1 MKQNNQ
7 TPAQEI
13 QLKDISISPF
23 NYRYGGKPVDEE
35 SLSELAQS
43 IKTHGVIQ
51 SVLLRPLGDGKYE
64 LVVGERR
71 FRASKM
77 AGKKSIPATIRELI
91 DEEVKEIQVI
101 ENLQRENPHPMAEAI
116 GIQQLLSLKDK
127 KNTVEEIAK
136 RIGKSSTYVYQR
148 IKLNE
153 LTENFREMYFANA
166 INTSQALKIARL
178 DAGSQVDFYNAHC
191 TDWKEENWMIHNF
204 NGRIE
209 NYQLDLSDAPF
220 NIKDAKLDKKA
231 GACTKCPNNTA
242 VTTSLFPEES
252 EDARCTNRPCYENKC
267 RLFAILNI
275 ATVIKENPALPIAV
289 PDETA
294 LTAYFSS
301 DDDLIKG
308 RTILVE
314 DVDFDYYDEMEEK
327 PDRKK
332 FTDYEEDED
341 NETEYQEALSEYEIE
356 LQRLEDEVSA
366 GNYRKAILISESD
379 FGKVVYLYPKGAED
393 ATQNADQR
401 NLSAGLTEYKA
412 KDYQEAVKTK
422 TLTTEMIT
430 GEKER
435 LLTREKRSKE
445 LDEIKLQES
454 FYTALENTEVMFSPE
469 QASGINDRA
478 VTVFLVYDSLNYHW
492 KHRFTDL
499 VLDKVQS
506 RAEEDEKLIHFFFNA
521 TEQEISVL
529 ARMALLN
536 KAEAKSPN
544 SHAGQML
551 RLLVEGT
558 SGMDAAE
565 LVNIQRTITKERENK
580 LSEKI
585 AVLDKQAE
593 KLS

>member
-13 QLKDISISPF
+13 QLKDICISPF
-23 NYRYGGKPVDEE
+23 NYRYGGKPVNEE
-35 SLSELAQS
+35 SLTELAQS

-77 AGKKSIPATIRELI
+77 AGKKSIPASIHELT
-91 DEEVKEIQVI
+91 DEEVKETQVI

-116 GIQQLLSLKDK
+116 AIQQLLSLKDK

-136 RIGKSSTYVYQR
+136 RIGKSPTYVYQR
-148 IKLNE
+148 IKLND

-178 DAGSQVDFYNAHC
+178 DAGSQCDFYNAHC

-220 NIKDAKLDKKA
+220 NIKDAKLDRKT
-231 GACTKCPNNTA
+231 GACTKCLHNTA
-242 VTTSLFPEES
+242 VSTSLFPEETD
-252 EDARCTNRPCYENKC
+252 EARCTNRSCYDNKC
-267 RLFAILNI
+267 RLHAHLQLAEIF
-275 ATVIKENPALPIAV
+275 KSNPDLPVAV
-289 PDETA
+289 PDDTVITD
-294 LTAYFSS
+294 LFGT
-301 DDDLIKG
+301 DDSLIKG
-308 RTILVE
+308 RTILISE
-314 DVDFDYYDEMEEK
+314 VDYFDYYKLPEK
-327 PDRKK
+327 PKK
-332 FTDYEEDED
+332 EDFEYNDSEEE
-341 NETEYQEALSEYEIE
+341 NEAEYQEAVQEYDSEILQYE
-356 LQRLEDEVSA
+356 QEVSQD
-366 GNYRKAILISESD
+366 NCRMAILLDEDGDGDIVYVDTREHKPASSYLSTNTKSD
-379 FGKVVYLYPKGAED
+379 F
-393 ATQNADQR
+393 
-401 NLSAGLTEYKA
+401 KA

-478 VTVFLVYDSLNYHW
+478 VAVFLVYDSLNYHW

-536 KAEAKSPN
+536 KTEAKSPN

-558 SGMDAAE
+558 PGMDAAE